1 LGLILIR
8 EEIAK
13 MKGIRGSI
21 SVEYVLLT
29 MLIAAVIVGA
39 VAYFGGTINQ
49 IFQSITDIVS
59 IPK

>member
-1 LGLILIR
+1 
-8 EEIAK
+8 
-13 MKGIRGSI
+13 MKRIHGSI

-49 IFQSITDIVS
+49 IFQSITGIVS